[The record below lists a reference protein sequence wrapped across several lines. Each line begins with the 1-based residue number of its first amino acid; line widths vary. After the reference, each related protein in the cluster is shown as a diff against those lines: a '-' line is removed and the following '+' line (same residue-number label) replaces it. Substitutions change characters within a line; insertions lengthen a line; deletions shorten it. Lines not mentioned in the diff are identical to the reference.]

1 MKVFGNEDSM
11 AKSGKLGAT
20 PMVSRPGK
28 QTIAEYLCFSN
39 GAKPKDEDAANLYD
53 LSKMQVNDI
62 KDRLKMEMNMHDKH
76 SARAQ
81 EIMDEINQL
90 AGD

>member
-39 GAKPKDEDAANLYD
+39 GAKPKEEAAANLYD
-53 LSKMQVNDI
+53 LS
-62 KDRLKMEMNMHDKH
+62 
-76 SARAQ
+76 
-81 EIMDEINQL
+81 
-90 AGD
+90 